1 MRVDKSQALP
11 IGASEAR
18 NKREKSAGAG
28 AVEDIVTRKKTTI
41 NKGRRNNNA
50 KREFD
55 DST

>member
-1 MRVDKSQALP
+1 MRVDKSQVLP
-11 IGASEAR
+11 IGASVAK

-28 AVEDIVTRKKTTI
+28 AVDDIILGEDNNQPRK
-41 NKGRRNNNA
+41 RNNNA